1 MLADEY
7 QKAKQQSDA
16 VLGLAVGEGVG
27 DLVATLNGLKAFKYA
42 TSTIEEPSKAVFGS
56 VEKLEGHFTKHGGEF
71 KGTYNTA
78 EEYLQ
83 GARDVMQNGS
93 KVQYKYKVTDPVTG
107 QKVEELRTGYVRF
120 MESSSKGVAKF
131 EFVGTNKAG
140 EITTYHVESGKD
152 FWKMLNGSNTPVINV
167 VE

>member
-1 MLADEY
+1 M
-7 QKAKQQSDA
+7 
-16 VLGLAVGEGVG
+16 
-27 DLVATLNGLKAFKYA
+27 
-42 TSTIEEPSKAVFGS
+42 
-56 VEKLEGHFTKHGGEF
+56 
-71 KGTYNTA
+71 
-78 EEYLQ
+78 
-83 GARDVMQNGS
+83 
-93 KVQYKYKVTDPVTG
+93 TG